1 MGFGRLNRLDTRCVG
16 SLKMTLTLVRWGL
29 CAALAWCLAGA
40 LEAQERSQSSELKTA
55 MVLPDAPTPVGYAQI
70 NGTQATGMI
79 IGTVTDSDGALVAGA
94 RVTLTCDAAKAE
106 RAVISDSAGRFQFD
120 RVVAGGFRLTATA
133 KGMATREV
141 DGTLLVGET
150 DEVPPISLSVASEN
164 TEVNVSPEAQKA
176 IAQEE
181 VKTEE
186 HQRVLAIVPN
196 YFVTYDKNPM
206 PLDAKQKF
214 DLGWHVVLDPTHFVF
229 SAIAAGIEQADD
241 TFPGFGQDA
250 AGFGQR
256 YGAALAT
263 STTSALLRGSVFPA
277 LFRQDPRYFYKGTGS
292 NWARAKYALST
303 AIICKGDNGKWQ
315 VNYSGILAGFASG
328 GISNLYYAP
337 SDRHGA
343 GLTFESGALDI
354 AGVGFGHLLQ
364 EFLFKR
370 VTPHTTPAPQP

>member
-1 MGFGRLNRLDTRCVG
+1 MVHAWLNLVALRQRRRRVRRSAWWVLGLLCCGLSYGAIGQETGRPPEIHV
-16 SLKMTLTLVRWGL
+16 
-29 CAALAWCLAGA
+29 A
-40 LEAQERSQSSELKTA
+40 TA
-55 MVLPDAPTPVGYAQI
+55 LPDAPSPVMNILVSEAQVL
-70 NGTQATGMI
+70 GTVS
-79 IGTVTDSDGALVAGA
+79 GTVTDSDGALVAGA
-94 RVTLTCDAAKAE
+94 RVTLSSATKDE
-106 RAVISDSAGRFQFD
+106 RIAISDSAGQFQFAG
-120 RVVAGGFRLTATA
+120 VAAGDFTLTVRAKGLATA
-133 KGMATREV
+133 EV
-141 DGTLLVGET
+141 TGTLRTGET
-150 DEVPPISLSVASEN
+150 YEAPSISLRVASAN
-164 TEVNVSPEAQKA
+164 TEVDVSLESQRA
-176 IAQEE
+176 IAEEE

-186 HQRVLAIVPN
+186 KQRVLAIVPN

-214 DLGWHVVLDPTHFVF
+214 DLGWHVVLDPTHFIF

-241 TFPGFGQDA
+241 TFPGYGQDA

-263 STTSALLRGSVFPA
+263 STTSALLRGSVFPV

-303 AIICKGDNGKWQ
+303 AVICKGDNGKWQ
-315 VNYSGILAGFASG
+315 TNYSGILAGFASG
-328 GISNLYYAP
+328 AISNLYYAP

-354 AGVGFGHLLQ
+354 AGVGVGHLLQ

-370 VTPHTTPAPQP
+370 FTPHARAAQAP